1 MTYFLA
7 PYNNAYKR
15 FQSGSFAPTKP
26 IRSRA
31 ITAPLSSPC
40 STFGDDVVVQYFHTG
55 KWE

>member
-7 PYNNAYKR
+7 PYNNASKR

-26 IRSRA
+26 IRGRA

-40 STFGDDVVVQYFHTG
+40 STFGDDGVVQYFHTG